1 MPTCGPVDQGNM
13 FLKEM
18 TLDTSSTR
26 RRFLATSSGLAISAL
41 VGLPAIALA
50 QDGDMPEI
58 VVWAPQP
65 GTSIYG
71 GAAILKMAKGAAF
84 FGAGAM
90 TAASAI
96 YGAVAVVGGTAAFA
110 DPEPFTKALLAA
122 LSGVIFLEALGLGGM
137 AMVLQFIGAD
147 PPRSKYKVSVC
158 KGAVTPAPQSV
169 KGFPALNALSA
180 LLQTAT
186 TSARQ
191 FWDGIEL
198 WQGAKLADD
207 GDWMT
212 THYKSCVEAY
222 RNLYKAAQAMPAA
235 TQAMF
240 EELQKSPK
248 VDFKAIQAAMK
259 PHAGKSLGNVPG
271 FRDMVKKM
279 SQKTPCGDGITRPAL
294 DLLMAQK
301 VPKNLLQAI
310 KQNIQEQKKFA
321 KQMNK
326 PI

>member
-1 MPTCGPVDQGNM
+1 
-13 FLKEM
+13 
-18 TLDTSSTR
+18 
-26 RRFLATSSGLAISAL
+26 
-41 VGLPAIALA
+41 
-50 QDGDMPEI
+50 MPEI
-58 VVWAPQP
+58 TVWPP
-65 GTSIYG
+65 KDGTSIYD
-71 GAAILKMAKGAAF
+71 GAAILKMAKYAALFGSGASA
-84 FGAGAM
+84 
-90 TAASAI
+90 AASAT
-96 YGAVAVVGGTAAFA
+96 YGAVAIVVGTAAVA
-110 DPEPFTKALLAA
+110 DPEPVTKAVLAA
-122 LSGVIFLEALGLGGM
+122 LSGAIFLEALGFGGF
-137 AMVLQFIGAD
+137 ATVLAFIGAD

-235 TQAMF
+235 TEAMF
-240 EELQKSPK
+240 KELQKSPK
-248 VDFKAIQAAMK
+248 IKFKAIQAAMK

-271 FRDMVKKM
+271 FRDMVKKA
-279 SQKTPCGDGITRPAL
+279 SQKTPCGDGIAKPAL